1 MCLNSPWLK
10 SHRALHEIDG
20 IIGNALEQ
28 IIGKRQITLGDVKER
43 LLLIIAAVRTEA
55 AEQHVSEHTDA
66 PDIGFQRQRLVL
78 DDLGCDKVG
87 CALYFADIL
96 GALDGARKAK
106 VAQFKSV
113 WREK

>member
-43 LLLIIAAVRTEA
+43 LLLIIAAIRTEA
-55 AEQHVSEHTDA
+55 AEQHVSEHTNA

-96 GALDGARKAK
+96 RAFDGARKAK